1 VRSLRVIV
9 VEGVEEQERNEVK
22 VMHTGQLA
30 MSNARFGQVKA
41 PQVTDKVGSWIAR
54 MFGCWH
60 REMSR
65 PFSHQGR
72 AYRVCLS
79 CGAQRRFDLGNWK
92 MRGSFYYGPPVHNS

>member
-1 VRSLRVIV
+1 
-9 VEGVEEQERNEVK
+9 
-22 VMHTGQLA
+22 MHTGQLA
-30 MSNARFGQVKA
+30 MPTADLGHGRTAEKIG
-41 PQVTDKVGSWIAR
+41 GWIAR

-79 CGAQRRFDLGNWK
+79 CGAERRFDLGNWE
-92 MRGSFYYGPPVHNS
+92 MRGNFHYRQPAHNA